1 MMVGTYR
8 GVDDLFD
15 FFASGPLSL
24 TGGWLLL
31 LPRALR
37 EYIGYLVKS
46 RTESPEQQT
55 Y

>member
-1 MMVGTYR
+1 MTVGTYR

-15 FFASGPLSL
+15 LFASGPLGL
-24 TGGWLLL
+24 TGGRLLL
-31 LPRALR
+31 ARALI

-46 RTESPEQQT
+46 RMGSPQKGT